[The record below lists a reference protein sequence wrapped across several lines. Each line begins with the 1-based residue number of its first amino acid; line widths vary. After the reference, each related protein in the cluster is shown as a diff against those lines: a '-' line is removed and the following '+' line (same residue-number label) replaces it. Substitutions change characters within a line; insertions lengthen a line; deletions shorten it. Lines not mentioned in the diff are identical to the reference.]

1 MMYSTV
7 QPLRMEV
14 LSHTCPEQH
23 TAVFSCAALLAISG
37 SFWAI
42 QACAVYAAGVWQPG
56 KQYLLLYALS
66 LIDEAAIPDPC
77 QVLHD
82 ELCCLRL
89 ACA

>member
-1 MMYSTV
+1 MPQSSIQQYM
-7 QPLRMEV
+7 LA
-14 LSHTCPEQH
+14 QH
-23 TAVFSCAALLAISG
+23 CWRVSG

-42 QACAVYAAGVWQPG
+42 QACALCAAGVWRTG